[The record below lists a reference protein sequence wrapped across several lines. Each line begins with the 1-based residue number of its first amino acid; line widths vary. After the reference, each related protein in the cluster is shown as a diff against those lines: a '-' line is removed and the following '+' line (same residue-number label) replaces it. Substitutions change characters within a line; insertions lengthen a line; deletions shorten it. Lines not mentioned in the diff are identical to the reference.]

1 MAQPTAGVGEAAAD
15 WHLIETKSFNRLS
28 EELSLPSIDFVEKR
42 HRASDPPLG
51 WPSVL
56 RYRMWR

>member
-28 EELSLPSIDFVEKR
+28 EELSLPSADFAAMCAGEE
-42 HRASDPPLG
+42 AQGL
-51 WPSVL
+51 
-56 RYRMWR
+56 